1 MSTFPGNA
9 ATVAEAIVVKSDDNQ
24 SPPAQAPCNAA
35 LERRRRP
42 RPSFVTRPVGI
53 QARTDF
59 KLFRVR

>member
-24 SPPAQAPCNAA
+24 SPPAQAPRNAA
-35 LERRRRP
+35 TERRRP
-42 RPSFVTRPVGI
+42 RPSFVARPVGI
-53 QARTDF
+53 QARNDF